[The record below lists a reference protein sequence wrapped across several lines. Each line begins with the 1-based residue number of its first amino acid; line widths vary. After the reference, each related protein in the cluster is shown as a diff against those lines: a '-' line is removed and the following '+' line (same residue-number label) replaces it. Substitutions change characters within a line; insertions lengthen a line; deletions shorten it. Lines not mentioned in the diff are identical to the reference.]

1 MAQHLLV
8 PIDGSPISEGAL
20 RMGLEL
26 AQKLGARVSLFYA
39 LPTARGYALA
49 TVPPFVDRKA
59 ISSKP
64 LHAIHE
70 LIAEHAQRYLETLV
84 AQPQPRGWETRPI
97 ELDWEYRE
105 SDHPY
110 RAILD
115 AAEQLG
121 CDLIV
126 MASHGRRGLEAVL
139 MGRETL
145 KVLSHSD
152 LPVLVVPP
160 PTSQSNPQR

>member
-1 MAQHLLV
+1 MVQHLLV
-8 PIDGSPISEGAL
+8 PVDGSPISEGAL

-64 LHAIHE
+64 LNAIHE

-84 AQPQPRGWETRPI
+84 AQPQPRGWETKPI

-126 MASHGRRGLEAVL
+126 MASHGRRGLEGFL
-139 MGRETL
+139 LGSETQ
-145 KVLSHSD
+145 KVLTHSP

-160 PTSQSNPQR
+160 AAALSAE

>member
-1 MAQHLLV
+1 MVHHLLV
-8 PIDGSPISEGAL
+8 PVDGSPISEGAL
-20 RMGLEL
+20 RIAEQM
-26 AQKLGARVSLFYA
+26 AQRFGARVSLFYA
-39 LPTARGYALA
+39 LPTERGYALA
-49 TVPPFVDRKA
+49 TVPPFVDRA
-59 ISSKP
+59 AMSSKP
-64 LHAIHE
+64 LNDIHG
-70 LIAEHAQRYLETLV
+70 LIAEQAKLYLQRLV
-84 AQPQPRGWETRPI
+84 AQPQPREWQSKPI

-126 MASHGRRGLEAVL
+126 MASHGRKGLEGL
-139 MGRETL
+139 LLGSETQ
-145 KVLSHSD
+145 KVLAHSS

-160 PTSQSNPQR
+160 PAALTMD